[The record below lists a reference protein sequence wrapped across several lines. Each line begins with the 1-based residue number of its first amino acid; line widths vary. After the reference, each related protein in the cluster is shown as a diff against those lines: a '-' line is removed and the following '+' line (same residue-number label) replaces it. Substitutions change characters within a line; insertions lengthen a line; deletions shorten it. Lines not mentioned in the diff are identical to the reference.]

1 MWCLNGYNKLGLAVI
16 GKFNT
21 KVTQVT
27 QCLNGLNTLGL
38 VVIKM
43 FNMIAVNLIESNT
56 DASQIAQGFADHLA
70 GNIYDLAFT
79 VKLKTGFMN
88 YYEQ

>member
-16 GKFNT
+16 TKFNT
-21 KVTQVT
+21 KATKVTQS
-27 QCLNGLNTLGL
+27 LNGLNTLGL

-56 DASQIAQGFADHLA
+56 NAS
-70 GNIYDLAFT
+70 
-79 VKLKTGFMN
+79 
-88 YYEQ
+88 